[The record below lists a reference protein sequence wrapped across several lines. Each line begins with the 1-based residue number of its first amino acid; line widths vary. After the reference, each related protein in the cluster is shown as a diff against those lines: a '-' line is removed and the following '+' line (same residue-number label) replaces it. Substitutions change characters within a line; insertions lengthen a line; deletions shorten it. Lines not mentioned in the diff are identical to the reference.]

1 MTAGRMQTRS
11 EGFAH
16 SYETTSVPRAARMAP
31 RARCALAVS
40 MLLQES
46 LMIPLLVLVP
56 IVVLLVIVVYF
67 LLRRVPHP

>member
-1 MTAGRMQTRS
+1 LLTP
-11 EGFAH
+11 
-16 SYETTSVPRAARMAP
+16 YETTSVPRAARMAP
-31 RARCALAVS
+31 SARCALVS
-40 MLLQES
+40 PCCSQES